1 MDRSGGHD
9 GGMYVWRC
17 CTITSCLPVPGTA
30 GTLCWLFAC
39 MNCLIQV
46 HSWLDSLV
54 RSLWCVLFASSFS
67 STVISMATSQPRR
80 DEEGSKAPKVN
91 SKVTSNQPAETSSLT
106 AVRNV
111 QNNGGTSTG
120 IPCPSPTILT
130 AGAPNGINERSASL
144 LNTVAAPSSS
154 STHIHNTTHTPQ
166 TLAKDVRVAPL
177 GTPAGGTV
185 VTTNYM
191 QTPAIAALPISSSA
205 VDQPAAPTRKKN
217 DAPQSQDVKKSDIS
231 PDAGWSVP
239 NPLASL
245 GAGAG
250 AGSGDIGMMQ
260 GTNPVALSSKKLASA
275 TTSTNHLPPPSDST
289 PSKPLVDFR
298 TANSVDAPLIVGRAP
313 TPVQK
318 RQIKV
323 TLEPTNV
330 IYANQGRIQEKIHH
344 PTGRSYEKQHA
355 PKCISLNP
363 TQQQAALLRQN
374 HALSVEQQKGAV
386 HTPRRPLSQQNEAPA
401 RRKLVL
407 SSEGREALTKAVLSS
422 LKDPNGVMNPIL
434 LETAMQTTKLSKL
447 AILNAAK
454 MARER
459 ELKKR
464 RANAAAALLR
474 SQTQSI
480 NIVGAAPSSTRAVPT
495 AIPRPRVATNLKSR
509 VQPTPSPA
517 GKVEPQCNKPTGISK
532 STTRPSKVTKIN
544 AVGLAVALQKKI
556 STHPKSDPQT
566 KTVALSAAALS
577 KEMMNWCWIQYG
589 MFTPSKNTVPG
600 KNIRSSCHGA
610 LSRVIRTTP
619 VLTNDGTIV
628 EPLNKSVRKELVS
641 IQRSMRYFGAL
652 SPINDHKN
660 TPRMKRS
667 VILRDHMLMKT
678 LNSRRLQHSNNAPLM
693 DVTEKYKRLK
703 LQPRKES
710 RLLEKNLR
718 KHRQVVCDKLVKRYK
733 ELNRSIMTQTTEF
746 YKFHRLRKIET
757 SKFARSVRDFVATEQ
772 RKKEKGVVNEEK
784 ARIAA
789 LKANDMEAYSVLVQ
803 ETRND
808 RLKFLLNKT
817 DEYIDQIS
825 GLLKDQQVDETR
837 LKSFEKENDGSIDA
851 GQASYYE
858 TAHVRQEEVEQP
870 TNLIGGSLKVYQV
883 SGLQWLVSLY
893 NNNLNGILA
902 DEMGKKTC
910 NILFLC
916 RFMDAATNNII

>member
-1 MDRSGGHD
+1 
-9 GGMYVWRC
+9 
-17 CTITSCLPVPGTA
+17 
-30 GTLCWLFAC
+30 
-39 MNCLIQV
+39 
-46 HSWLDSLV
+46 
-54 RSLWCVLFASSFS
+54 
-67 STVISMATSQPRR
+67 MATSQPRR
-80 DEEGSKAPKVN
+80 VEEGSEAPKVN
-91 SKVTSNQPAETSSLT
+91 SKVASNQPAETSSLT
-106 AVRNV
+106 VVRNV
-111 QNNGGTSTG
+111 QNNGSTSTG

-130 AGAPNGINERSASL
+130 AGAPNSITERSASL
-144 LNTVAAPSSS
+144 LNTVAAPSTSS
-154 STHIHNTTHTPQ
+154 KQIHNTTHTPQ
-166 TLAKDVRVAPL
+166 TLAKDVRLAPL
-177 GTPAGGTV
+177 ETPAGGTV
-185 VTTNYM
+185 VTTNM
-191 QTPAIAALPISSSA
+191 QTPASAALPISSSA
-205 VDQPAAPTRKKN
+205 VDKPAAPTRKKN

-245 GAGAG
+245 GVGAV

-260 GTNPVALSSKKLASA
+260 GSTQVALSANKLASA
-275 TTSTNHLPPPSDST
+275 TTTTNYLPPASDSK
-289 PSKPLVDFR
+289 PSKSLVDFR

-318 RQIKV
+318 REIKV

-330 IYANQGRIQEKIHH
+330 IYANQGRIRAQEKIHH
-344 PTGRSYEKQHA
+344 PTGRSYDKQHA

-363 TQQQAALLRQN
+363 TQQQATILRQN

-386 HTPRRPLSQQNEAPA
+386 HTPTRPLSQQNEAPV

-422 LKDPNGVMNPIL
+422 LKDPNGVMDPIL

-480 NIVGAAPSSTRAVPT
+480 NIVGAAPSSKRAVPT

-509 VQPTPSPA
+509 VRPIPSPA
-517 GKVEPQCNKPTGISK
+517 EKAEPQCNKPTGISE
-532 STTRPSKVTKIN
+532 STTRPSKVAKIN

-566 KTVALSAAALS
+566 KTVALSAAALG

-641 IQRSMRYFGAL
+641 IQRSMRHCGAL
-652 SPINDHKN
+652 SLINDHKN
-660 TPRMKRS
+660 NSRMKRS

-678 LNSRRLQHSNNAPLM
+678 LNSRRLQHSNNAPLV

-733 ELNRSIMTQTTEF
+733 ELNRSIMAQTTEF

-910 NILFLC
+910 KILFLC
-916 RFMDAATNNII
+916 RFMDATTNTII